1 MKTISAFQIFAAL
14 TAVTIITISASAQV
28 TTPGSGA
35 TRAPLP
41 QGILLYGT
49 PKAGAPPE
57 KIQGTQARRIVLNVS
72 DPTLTP
78 FLPDPAK
85 ATGAAVI
92 VAPGG
97 GFVILSIDNEG
108 YEVAKW
114 LADHGVAAFV
124 LKYRTR
130 DATRDPA
137 ANANNAIRTPETSM
151 ADAEAAVRMVRSR
164 AAEWK
169 IDPKRVGFVGFSA
182 GAMLAIDIGFDQD
195 TSVRPDFIAPIYGP
209 FGPRD
214 VPADAPPMFAA
225 IAVDDP
231 LLGKSNLELILAY
244 RAAHRPVEF
253 HWYEKGGHGFGMKH
267 LGATTDM
274 WIDEFYTWMK
284 DRGELAKAVTPIL
297 KLNRCR
303 EIMN

>member
-1 MKTISAFQIFAAL
+1 MKAGSAFHIFAAL
-14 TAVTIITISASAQV
+14 TAAAFISTSASAQMP
-28 TTPGSGA
+28 TPDSGNQPE
-35 TRAPLP
+35 PLP

-49 PKAGAPPE
+49 HQAGVLPEQVAGARP
-57 KIQGTQARRIVLNVS
+57 QRIVRNVV

-97 GFVILSIDNEG
+97 GFVMLSIDSEG
-108 YEVAKW
+108 YLVAQW

-124 LKYRTR
+124 LKYRIRET
-130 DATRDPA
+130 DRDPV
-137 ANANNAIRTPETSM
+137 ANAASTRKLFQRGAASANNTLGTPDTSI

-182 GAMLAIDIGFDQD
+182 GAMLTLDIGFDKD

-209 FGPRD
+209 FGPRNI
-214 VPADAPPMFAA
+214 PADAPPMFAA
-225 IAVDDP
+225 IAVNDP
-231 LLGKSNLELILAY
+231 LLGKTNLELILAY

-253 HWYEKGGHGFGMKH
+253 HWYEKGGHGFGMRTM
-267 LGATTDM
+267 GTTSDL

-284 DRGELAKAVTPIL
+284 DRGELTAK
-297 KLNRCR
+297 
-303 EIMN
+303 

>member
-1 MKTISAFQIFAAL
+1 MKARSAFHIFAVL
-14 TAVTIITISASAQV
+14 TAASIITSSASAQIPV
-28 TTPGSGA
+28 PDTGMQS
-35 TRAPLP
+35 APLP

-49 PKAGAPPE
+49 PKAGALPE
-57 KIQGTQARRIVLNVS
+57 QFDGKWPRRVVRNVV

-97 GFVILSIDNEG
+97 GFVMLSIDNEG
-108 YEVAKW
+108 YVVAQW
-114 LADHGVAAFV
+114 LADHGIAAFV
-124 LKYRTR
+124 LKYRVRET
-130 DATRDPA
+130 DRDPA
-137 ANANNAIRTPETSM
+137 VNAANNRKMFQEGVTSANNTLGTPDTSM

-182 GAMLAIDIGFDQD
+182 GAMLALDIGFDKD
-195 TSVRPDFIAPIYGP
+195 TTVRPDFIAPIYGP

-231 LLGKSNLELILAY
+231 LLGRTNLELIFAY

-253 HWYEKGGHGFGMKH
+253 HWYEKGGHGFGMRYMR
-267 LGATTDM
+267 ATTDM

-284 DRGELAKAVTPIL
+284 DRGELTAK
-297 KLNRCR
+297 
-303 EIMN
+303 

>member
-1 MKTISAFQIFAAL
+1 MKARSALHIFATL
-14 TAVTIITISASAQV
+14 TAAAIITTTASAQMLNS
-28 TTPGSGA
+28 GSDKQP
-35 TRAPLP
+35 APLP

-49 PKAGAPPE
+49 PNAGAPPE
-57 KIQGTQARRIVLNVS
+57 QVIGTRLIRVVRNVV

-108 YEVAKW
+108 YKVAQW

-124 LKYRTR
+124 LKYRTME
-130 DATRDPA
+130 TNHDPA
-137 ANANNAIRTPETSM
+137 ANAAGTRKMFQGGATNANNVLKTPDTSM
-151 ADAEAAVRMVRSR
+151 ADAEAAVRMVRGR

-169 IDPKRVGFVGFSA
+169 IDPKRVGFIGFSA
-182 GAMLAIDIGFDQD
+182 GAMLTLDIGFDQD
-195 TSVRPDFIAPIYGP
+195 TSVRPDFIALIYGP

-214 VPADAPPMFAA
+214 VPADAPPMFSA

-231 LLGKSNLELILAY
+231 LLGKTNLELILAY

-253 HWYEKGGHGFGMKH
+253 HWYEKGGHGFGMQTK
-267 LGATTDM
+267 GTTSDI

-284 DRGELAKAVTPIL
+284 DRGELTAK
-297 KLNRCR
+297 
-303 EIMN
+303 

>member
-1 MKTISAFQIFAAL
+1 MKARSVFHIFTAL
-14 TAVTIITISASAQV
+14 TAAAIITTSALAQ
-28 TTPGSGA
+28 TPMPDSGKQP
-35 TRAPLP
+35 APLP
-41 QGILLYGT
+41 QGILLYGA
-49 PKAGAPPE
+49 PKAGALPE
-57 KIQGTQARRIVLNVS
+57 QVIGTRSLRIVRNVV

-108 YEVAKW
+108 YKVAQW
-114 LADHGVAAFV
+114 LSDHGVAAFV

-130 DATRDPA
+130 ETNRGPA
-137 ANANNAIRTPETSM
+137 ANAANTRKMSQGGTTSANNVLETPDASM

-164 AAEWK
+164 AAEWN

-182 GAMLAIDIGFDQD
+182 GAMLALDIGFDQD

-231 LLGKSNLELILAY
+231 VLGKTNLELILAY

-253 HWYEKGGHGFGMKH
+253 HWYEKGGHGFGMQPK
-267 LGATTDM
+267 GTTSDM
-274 WIDEFYTWMK
+274 WIDEFYTWMR
-284 DRGELAKAVTPIL
+284 DRGELTAK
-297 KLNRCR
+297 
-303 EIMN
+303 

>member
-1 MKTISAFQIFAAL
+1 MKARSVVYCVVAL
-14 TAVTIITISASAQV
+14 TVAAVITNSSLAQLS
-28 TTPGSGA
+28 TPGSGE
-35 TRAPLP
+35 LP
-41 QGILLYGT
+41 RQLPKGITLYGT
-49 PKAGAPPE
+49 FKAGALPE
-57 KIQGTQARRIVLNVS
+57 QVQGTPPRRIVVNVS

-78 FLPDPAK
+78 FLPNPDK

-108 YEVAKW
+108 YEVAQW
-114 LADHGVAAFV
+114 LADHGIAAFV

-130 DATRDPA
+130 DKDRNTAISPLA
-137 ANANNAIRTPETSM
+137 APDTSM
-151 ADAEAAVRMVRSR
+151 ADAEAAVRMVRNR

-182 GAMLAIDIGFDQD
+182 GAMLALDIGFDRD

-231 LLGKSNLELILAY
+231 LLGKTNLELILAY

-253 HWYEKGGHGFGMKH
+253 HWYEKGGHGFGMRH
-267 LGATTDM
+267 LGATTDL
-274 WIDEFYTWMK
+274 WIDEFYAWMK
-284 DRGELAKAVTPIL
+284 DRGELTP
-297 KLNRCR
+297 K
-303 EIMN
+303 